1 MKLCVT
7 RAWLKSARKV
17 IQREDPWHEIIHN
30 DDNFSFL
37 NDDSFETVPFFKE
50 DKCYFTVRIQM
61 ASATES
67 FKIKMILTEDEI
79 SQMSKSIKDII
90 ALKGGVIDE

>member
-37 NDDSFETVPFFKE
+37 NEDSFETVPFFKE
-50 DKCYFTVRIQM
+50 DRCYYTVLVYM
-61 ASATES
+61 DSNVENLKM
-67 FKIKMILTEDEI
+67 KIIVTEDEI
-79 SQMSKSIKDII
+79 HQLRKAIKDIVE
-90 ALKGGVIDE
+90 LKGGKEV